1 MHCPF
6 CQLDS
11 TDDRV
16 IQTGE
21 LTYTILSD
29 PRLLAGHTLVIPR
42 RHIVKPW
49 ELRPPELL
57 AIFQEID
64 RLRQRLLTV
73 AEGVDVRQNY
83 RPFLAPSKLKVDHVH
98 FHVLPRTNK
107 DVLYQKSMRYET
119 ELFDDLPAAE
129 RQQFRA
135 LLR

>member
-16 IQTGE
+16 IQTGG